1 MLKVRVKPKRTV
13 TGYENTSIP
22 IRMTINDIL
31 VNIDINEEVEINLS
45 SSENFVDAPDEPAVI
60 EVENDWGR
68 QDAEIYLN
76 SLRQVDHAS
85 ETGRSVLVYC
95 REKTDWEV
103 AKKAVFKLSSAARR
117 LRQPRK
123 VQFRGTPDGV
133 KPNRNLRIQNEYSFL
148 QGSYRE
154 RKKETVDK
162 ILNGTIM
169 NAP

>member
-1 MLKVRVKPKRTV
+1 
-13 TGYENTSIP
+13 
-22 IRMTINDIL
+22 MTINDIL

-76 SLRQVDHAS
+76 SLRQVDH
-85 ETGRSVLVYC
+85 
-95 REKTDWEV
+95 EKTDWEV